1 MAAAANMDLKV
12 LLIITL
18 SNVSPSGSSTPM
30 LEGIAICSNASV
42 IRLTHKY
49 RAKLSSKEAAVAA
62 P

>member
-1 MAAAANMDLKV
+1 MAAAASTDLKV

-18 SNVSPSGSSTPM
+18 SNVSLSGSSTPM
-30 LEGIAICSNASV
+30 KECLVIGADIHV